1 LLRCSRIDDNIR
13 LEYNGPLRGAIVRM
27 PGVDGPATIGTCDG
41 PFEGRR
47 SVMSSEGPRV
57 RVLVVDDE
65 EGIRQLVMSV
75 LHDAAI
81 EAVDADSG
89 KAALQRLKSG
99 GRFDLLLTDVRM
111 PEMDG
116 FELARRARAA
126 QPELRVL
133 FMTGY
138 MAEYQ
143 LHPSRESIIAKPF
156 RPAEL
161 LGCIFE
167 ILKRPDGG
175 RSWNA

>member
-1 LLRCSRIDDNIR
+1 MRCFRIDDNIR

-27 PGVDGPATIGTCDG
+27 PDASGRAAIGTCDG

-47 SVMSSEGPRV
+47 SAMSGEEPKV

-75 LHDAAI
+75 LREAAMDAV
-81 EAVDADSG
+81 EAENG
-89 KAALQRLKSG
+89 RAALQRLKSD

-116 FELARRARAA
+116 FELARQARAA

-175 RSWNA
+175 RSWKA